1 MMIDEDDDGD
11 DYKDDIS
18 TIWNCTSYKSHID
31 VSDDDDACEAQPR
44 YSGWG
49 CAVSSK
55 MAAIGSRWHTETPLS
70 YTADQLQLLAI
81 CYSPKIVHFSLRRE
95 KLKCCT
101 ASLGL
106 IIKSL
111 THTLLQFNPRF
122 ESTYMP
128 SPSTWGNLGM
138 NMIIV
143 TIMLMPSPRVCHEN
157 TSNLSDV
164 RKCECKR
171 LAKVNPLEQF

>member
-81 CYSPKIVHFSLRRE
+81 SYLPKIVHFSLRRK
-95 KLKCCT
+95 KLKCCISWT
-101 ASLGL
+101 NYKKPHPHPPSVQPPVWVHIYAQPIHLRQPGNEFDDCDNHADYWCHITQSL
-106 IIKSL
+106 
-111 THTLLQFNPRF
+111 PRK
-122 ESTYMP
+122 
-128 SPSTWGNLGM
+128 
-138 NMIIV
+138 
-143 TIMLMPSPRVCHEN
+143 HEQPFWCSQVWVQ
-157 TSNLSDV
+157 TT
-164 RKCECKR
+164 C
-171 LAKVNPLEQF
+171 

>member
-70 YTADQLQLLAI
+70 YTADQLQLSAI
-81 CYSPKIVHFSLRRE
+81 LDSPKIGHFSLRRE
-95 KLKCCT
+95 KLKCCI
-101 ASLGL
+101 SW
-106 IIKSL
+106 
-111 THTLLQFNPRF
+111 THYKRPHPHLPSVPPPVWVHFL
-122 ESTYMP
+122 
-128 SPSTWGNLGM
+128 SPSTWGNLGL
-138 NMIIV
+138 NMMIV
-143 TIMLMPSPRVCHEN
+143 TIMLMPSLRVCHEN